1 MCMHVIPFGKIFQIE
16 LNTLFEQIRPT
27 LDMGLAILSCDSIL
41 C

>member
-27 LDMGLAILSCDSIL
+27 LDMGLAILFM
-41 C
+41 